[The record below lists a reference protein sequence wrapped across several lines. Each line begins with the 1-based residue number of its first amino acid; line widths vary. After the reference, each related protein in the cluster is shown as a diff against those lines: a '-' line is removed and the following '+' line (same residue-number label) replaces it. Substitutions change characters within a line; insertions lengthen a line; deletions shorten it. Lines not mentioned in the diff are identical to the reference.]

1 MSPYTKAAKKVLP
14 SYSIHVS
21 MKCALEDSTCSFTS
35 CFQKMASP
43 HAPCPVGETSRW
55 FSSPSCFVLLR
66 TKRSGFLETPPAIHC
81 KVSDRSDKTDEFYV
95 CKSRWKNCLGNVS
108 NVRDKRTKMGLS
120 FSVLLVTRGSYDRD
134 TLLLD
139 LYANLINA

>member
-1 MSPYTKAAKKVLP
+1 MFLSLDEIVTTKEAKKK
-14 SYSIHVS
+14 SI
-21 MKCALEDSTCSFTS
+21 LEEEEDEPNPPGSTGN
-35 CFQKMASP
+35 K
-43 HAPCPVGETSRW
+43 
-55 FSSPSCFVLLR
+55 
-66 TKRSGFLETPPAIHC
+66 SGHTLETPPAIHC